1 MGAAQ
6 KPQIG
11 RQTVPKS
18 RLEKLL
24 DSVLGQPEYESEMT
38 IFMRDFLAQHPEEL
52 ASQKTGRGAWW
63 DKDAGQR
70 TETALAGNAPKSGG
84 AEYTFKA

>member
-38 IFMRDFLAQHPEEL
+38 KFMRDFMSQHPEEN
-52 ASQKTGRGAWW
+52 ASQKRGRGIWW
-63 DKDAGQR
+63 DKDATQR
-70 TETALAGNAPKSGG
+70 SAPDAEKNAPKSGG
-84 AEYTFKA
+84 AEYTFRA